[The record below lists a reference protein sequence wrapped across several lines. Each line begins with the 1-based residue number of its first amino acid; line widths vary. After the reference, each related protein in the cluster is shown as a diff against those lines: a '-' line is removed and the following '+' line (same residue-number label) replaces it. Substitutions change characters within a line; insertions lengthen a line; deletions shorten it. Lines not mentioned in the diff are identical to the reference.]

1 MECSARCL
9 TIVYPLDGDITWP
22 DHQTAQLLN
31 SLLSF
36 SYEMDLFLYEL
47 MPVQCLCCVWV
58 WEAVAETPQS
68 MFSQSS
74 SQVRQLIIGPT
85 AGAEERASKYFW
97 GHWNIF
103 LPPVSASPGEWRCWQ
118 PAPDTASCSS
128 QQGSTH
134 IRNNGQIVRLHIL
147 HWSMGEWWIK
157 H

>member
-31 SLLSF
+31 TLLSF
-36 SYEMDLFLYEL
+36 SYEMDPFLYEL
-47 MPVQCLCCVWV
+47 MPVQCWCCV

-97 GHWNIF
+97 GTEIF
-103 LPPVSASPGEWRCWQ
+103 FCLQCRRPLVSGGVG
-118 PAPDTASCSS
+118 S
-128 QQGSTH
+128 QHRTLRAAAVSRGALTSA
-134 IRNNGQIVRLHIL
+134 I
-147 HWSMGEWWIK
+147 MGR
-157 H
+157 

>member
-47 MPVQCLCCVWV
+47 MPVQCLCCVW
-58 WEAVAETPQS
+58 EAVAETPQS

-97 GHWNIF
+97 GTEIF
-103 LPPVSASPGEWRCWQ
+103 FCLQCRRPLVSGGVG
-118 PAPDTASCSS
+118 S
-128 QQGSTH
+128 QHRTLRAAAVSRGALTSA
-134 IRNNGQIVRLHIL
+134 I
-147 HWSMGEWWIK
+147 MGR
-157 H
+157 

>member
-22 DHQTAQLLN
+22 HHQTAQLLN
-31 SLLSF
+31 TLLSF

-47 MPVQCLCCVWV
+47 MPVQCLCCVW
-58 WEAVAETPQS
+58 EEVAETPQS

-97 GHWNIF
+97 ATEIF
-103 LPPVSASPGEWRCWQ
+103 FCLQCRRPLVSGGVG
-118 PAPDTASCSS
+118 S
-128 QQGSTH
+128 QHRTLRAAAVSRGALTSA
-134 IRNNGQIVRLHIL
+134 I
-147 HWSMGEWWIK
+147 MGR
-157 H
+157 